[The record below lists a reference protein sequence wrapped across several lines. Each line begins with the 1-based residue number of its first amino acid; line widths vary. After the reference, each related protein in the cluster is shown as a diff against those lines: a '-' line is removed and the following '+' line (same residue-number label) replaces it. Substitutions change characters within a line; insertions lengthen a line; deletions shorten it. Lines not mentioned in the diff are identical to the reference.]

1 MTSLQP
7 ERQAEVTITPRS
19 RTTAT
24 LEGRWDDIYATLTN
38 IKNDGRL
45 VPYAQAPVDLADGR
59 VRVEVL
65 LKPAELATPAPP
77 TAPRRARKLPRLSAM
92 AWVRIRWALVAAVG
106 AGALV
111 GVVLGAIALVQAV
124 AALVAMWALPAFVL
138 LVLVAGIGV
147 ALGKGYETAPQHVE
161 PDVHPPGFVAPTV
174 RAGAKQKPQTDD
186 LTSRWIAR
194 MRNPDSKQ
202 AVGSWQDA
210 HGNAKCAISWLLHEA
225 NPKGWGSKDSRGTE
239 HKSWHVVN
247 DKYGKRLVNDVIEM
261 NDKGVRLKKIADYVE
276 RKVGR

>member
-38 IKNDGRL
+38 IKNDGQL
-45 VPYAQAPVDLADGR
+45 VPYAQAPVDLADGC
-59 VRVEVL
+59 VRIEVRL
-65 LKPAELATPAPP
+65 EPAELVTPAPP
-77 TAPRRARKLPRLSAM
+77 AAPRRARKLPRLSAT

-106 AGALV
+106 TGALV

-138 LVLVAGIGV
+138 LVLVAGIV
-147 ALGKGYETAPQHVE
+147 LGKGYETAPQDLE
-161 PDVHPPGFVAPTV
+161 PDVHPAGFVAPTI
-174 RAGAKQKPQTDD
+174 RAGTKPKPDD
-186 LTSRWIAR
+186 LTSRWITR
-194 MRNPDSKQ
+194 MRNPSSGQ

-210 HGNAKCAISWLLHEA
+210 HGDAKCAVSWLLHEA
-225 NPKGWGSKDSRGTE
+225 NPKGWDPKDNRGTE
-239 HKSWHVVN
+239 HKSWHTIN
-247 DKYGKRLVNDVIEM
+247 DKYGKRLVNQVIEM
-261 NDKGVRLKKIADYVE
+261 NDKGVHLKKIADYVE
-276 RKVGR
+276 RKLGR

>member
-38 IKNDGRL
+38 IRNDGRL
-45 VPYAQAPVDLADGR
+45 VPYAQALVDLADGR
-59 VRVEVL
+59 VRIEVRL
-65 LKPAELATPAPP
+65 EPTELVTPAPP
-77 TAPRRARKLPRLSAM
+77 AAPRRARKFPRLSAT

-106 AGALV
+106 TGALV

-138 LVLVAGIGV
+138 LILVAGVGM

-174 RAGAKQKPQTDD
+174 RAGARPEPDD
-186 LTSRWIAR
+186 LTNRWIAR
-194 MRNPDSKQ
+194 MRNPNSEQ
-202 AVGSWQDA
+202 AVGKWQDTDD
-210 HGNAKCAISWLLHEA
+210 NSKCAVSWLLHEA
-225 NPKGWGSKDSRGTE
+225 NPKGWDPKDNRGTE
-239 HKSWHVVN
+239 HKSWQAVN
-247 DKYGKRLVNDVIEM
+247 DKYGKRLVNEVIEM